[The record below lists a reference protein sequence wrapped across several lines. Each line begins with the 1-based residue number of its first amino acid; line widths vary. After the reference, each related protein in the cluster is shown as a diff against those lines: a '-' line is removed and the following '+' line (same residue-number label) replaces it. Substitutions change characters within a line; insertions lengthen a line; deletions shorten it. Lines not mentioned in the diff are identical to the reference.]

1 MKSRARNQ
9 VRPDVALFGEKDW
22 QRLAVIR
29 RMASDLDLSF
39 PTASAIL
46 AVPTVREADGVAMSS
61 RNAYLSADQ
70 RAQAAALPA
79 AMQRAS
85 ARLRGGIPISV
96 ALAGL
101 AQDLLEGGFTSVD
114 YAELTDADTLAPL
127 DRFGEAP
134 ARLLVAAHI
143 GGARLIDSIAV

>member
-1 MKSRARNQ
+1 
-9 VRPDVALFGEKDW
+9 
-22 QRLAVIR
+22 
-29 RMASDLDLSF
+29 
-39 PTASAIL
+39 
-46 AVPTVREADGVAMSS
+46 
-61 RNAYLSADQ
+61 
-70 RAQAAALPA
+70 
-79 AMQRAS
+79 MQRAT

-143 GGARLIDSIAV
+143 GGARLIDSIAVGSGNLIIA